1 MFTGVIVDTLAIFLG
16 GAAGLFIKKGISK
29 KIEGAIMKALAL
41 SAMYIGVT
49 GMMSGENTIFI
60 ILSLVIGVVIG
71 ELIHLDKNMNHF
83 TRFLASKIPYQANNS
98 TFSEGFITGSL
109 MMCVGAL
116 SIIGPMESGLTG
128 NHTILYTNAVMDGFT
143 SLILASSLGIGVL
156 LSGFLV
162 FGYEALIVIFASSLN
177 TLLTSPMINDISAIG
192 SLLVLVIGL
201 NMLDLTDIKVMNFV
215 PPPLCPHVIFLFI
228 LK

>member
-16 GAAGLFIKKGISK
+16 GIVGLLIKKGIPK
-29 KIEGAIMKALAL
+29 KIEQAIMKALAL
-41 SAMYIGVT
+41 SAIYIGVT
-49 GMMSGENTIFI
+49 GMISGENTIFI

-71 ELIHLDKNMNHF
+71 ELITLDDNMNRF
-83 TRFLASKIPYQANNS
+83 THFLASKIPFQSDNS

-116 SIIGPMESGLTG
+116 SIIGPIESGLTG

-156 LSGFLV
+156 FSGFLV
-162 FGYEALIVIFASSLN
+162 FGYEAAIVIFANSLN
-177 TLLTSPMINDISAIG
+177 TLLTTPMINDISAIG

-201 NMLDLTDIKVMNFV
+201 NMLELTDIKVMNFV
-215 PPPLCPHVIFLFI
+215 PALFI
-228 LK
+228 PMLFFFIY